1 MNSINSIQSVY
12 NKILSNSIPS
22 GNNTTSSNQFV
33 PPTIT
38 INNSDWSSPALSNG
52 QAIVMESVTTI
63 TSSTTFTNLYS
74 WDYDLVISAQLSSG
88 TGINLIL
95 TNNVPGIVTEL
106 NTTHTQSLG
115 LAFYLVQGSINVSQ
129 SISFTTVGTYSLVF
143 YAAPFQGNYAPYN
156 ASYNPSV
163 QTLSASIGGST
174 LSPFSLTANSAY
186 TQFTLDFT
194 ITSTGNYT
202 LSFLSANSDKS
213 VNTALNLTAVSIIYL
228 HA

>member
-1 MNSINSIQSVY
+1 MNSLLSIQSVN

-38 INNSDWSSPALSNG
+38 INNSDWISPAVASG
-52 QAIVMESVTTI
+52 QATTMETVITI
-63 TSSTTFTNLYS
+63 TSGTTFTNLYG
-74 WDYDLVISAQLSSG
+74 WDYDLVISAQQSSG
-88 TGINLIL
+88 TGINLIVS
-95 TNNVPGIVTEL
+95 NNYPAFVTEL
-106 NTTHTQSLG
+106 NTTHPQSLA
-115 LAFYLVQGSINVSQ
+115 LAFYFVQGSINVSQ
-129 SISFTTVGTYSLVF
+129 SISFTTVGTYRLTF
-143 YAAPFQGNYAPYN
+143 YAAAFNN
-156 ASYNPSV
+156 SYTPSTH
-163 QTLSASIGGST
+163 TLSASIGGST
-174 LSPFSLTANSAY
+174 LAPFSLTTNSTY

-213 VNTALNLTAVSIIYL
+213 KNTALNLTAVSIIYL